1 MNDEIKASAEGHF
14 KNGLMCA
21 ESVVVTLTMAH
32 GIESELLPKAATAF
46 CGGMSRTC
54 GTCGALTGAVMG
66 ISAVLG
72 REGAGESY
80 DAPFQA
86 AGTVINKFEE
96 EFGARNCDELLG
108 CDLGTVE
115 GQKTFKEN
123 RLHERAST
131 TRAERLS
138 LLKRYSEKQKREFLY
153 CFKKAH
159 KSGSGLALS
168 SDRWGLDMGSS

>member
-1 MNDEIKASAEGHF
+1 MKDEIKASAEGHF

-21 ESVVVTLTMAH
+21 ESVVVTLTKAH

-66 ISAVLG
+66 ISAILG

-86 AGTVINKFEE
+86 AGTVIKKFEE
-96 EFGARNCDELLG
+96 EFGTRNCNELLG
-108 CDLGTVE
+108 CDLGTAE
-115 GQKTFKEN
+115 GQNIFKEN
-123 RLHERAST
+123 RLYERCLNYT
-131 TRAERLS
+131 GRAAELAEEI
-138 LLKRYSEKQKREFLY
+138 LKETN
-153 CFKKAH
+153 
-159 KSGSGLALS
+159 GLP
-168 SDRWGLDMGSS
+168 DKGFRKPV